1 MCICTDNP
9 RYVYVCMKCVHKNI
23 IGMYVFRADHLVLD
37 HHHLCSSLGKIN
49 SSTQRPLVACSS
61 FRGAEASRAFSSP
74 LYHFCCC
81 FFLYSSYFGG
91 HVVNILW
98 V

>member
-9 RYVYVCMKCVHKNI
+9 RYVYICMKCVHKNI
-23 IGMYVFRADHLVLD
+23 TGMYVFRADHLVLD

-61 FRGAEASRAFSSP
+61 FWGGGLRPPVLSPVHFIISVVVFSCIA
-74 LYHFCCC
+74 L
-81 FFLYSSYFGG
+81 
-91 HVVNILW
+91 ILAAML
-98 V
+98 